1 MVYAN
6 AYYKKAVRKGFC
18 PATEGEAVGETSTTT
33 DGAAT
38 AFRLYQ
44 PRLARPADLPRPVAV
59 ADWRGGVVV
68 RATNWLGDTFL
79 ALPAIYR
86 LKCLLPPGAGLFVLC
101 SDKLAPIW
109 RCLPWVDRVIPF
121 PGSRADQAARAEI
134 RRLNPGAALIVPN
147 SFGAAW
153 DLFGLAIPVRV
164 GRAGR
169 LRSLLLTDR
178 LPPLP
183 PPAERRDRHQLS
195 EYLELVSRFGGA
207 ENPGSLGHGV
217 TESSAAAEISWV
229 PAPVTAGDFAAVA
242 GKLGLPDDR
251 PLLALAPG
259 AAYGPAKQ
267 WPATHFREVARW
279 WTDRG
284 GRVLVVGSPKEAAV
298 GDEVLSGMAGGVNAA
313 GRTSLPEM
321 LALLGGCRAL
331 VSNDSGAMHLA
342 AAAGVSGVALFGSTS
357 AVATGP
363 LGGRWVVLEEKM
375 ECSPCFQRNC
385 RFTGTACR
393 CLQAIPAARV
403 CAAME
408 WLAAGKS

>member
-1 MVYAN
+1 M
-6 AYYKKAVRKGFC
+6 
-18 PATEGEAVGETSTTT
+18 GETITKT
-33 DGAAT
+33 DGDASV
-38 AFRLYQ
+38 FQLYQ
-44 PRLARPADLPRPVAV
+44 PVLTLPSTLPGPINVR
-59 ADWRGGVVV
+59 DWRGGVVV

-86 LKCLLPPGAGLFVLC
+86 LKRMLPPGAGLFVLC

-121 PGSRADQAARAEI
+121 PGSRVNKAARAEL
-134 RRLNPGAALIVPN
+134 RKLNPGVALIVPN

-153 DLFGLAIPVRV
+153 DLFGLGIPVRV
-164 GRAGR
+164 GRGGR
-169 LRSLLLTDR
+169 MRSLLLTDR

-183 PPAERRDRHQLS
+183 PPAERRGRHQLC
-195 EYLELVSRFGGA
+195 EYLELVSLVGEKNETGNWKLEAGVSEHETRNVKHETDYA
-207 ENPGSLGHGV
+207 E
-217 TESSAAAEISWV
+217 AAAWFV
-229 PAPVTAGDFAAVA
+229 PAPVPAGDFGAVA
-242 GKLGLPDDR
+242 AKLGVSRDK

-267 WPATHFREVARW
+267 WPAAQFREVAQW
-279 WTDRG
+279 WTARG
-284 GRVLVVGSPKEAAV
+284 GRVLVVGSPKEAMV
-298 GDEVLSGMAGGVNAA
+298 GDEVLAGIDGGVNAA
-313 GRTSLPEM
+313 GKTSLPEM
-321 LALLGGCRAL
+321 MALLGGCRAL

-342 AAAGVSGVALFGSTS
+342 AAAGVPGVALFGSTS

-385 RFTGTACR
+385 RFTGTECR

-403 CAAME
+403 CAALE
-408 WLAAGKS
+408 WLAVEKN